1 MQRFDYS
8 LDYEM
13 EQRVGTSI
21 EKMTSSQVQKVD
33 EAVKEVLEAAEQ
45 ERTQEREELFRNAV
59 LPVLKRFAEETFSV
73 LEVEDDGEHVITVT
87 VRNTEEISVMQ
98 GVRDLCF
105 VLSMASSL
113 EFDRER
119 EGEDSMNTLS
129 AVYDCRVPSGRYGE

>member
-8 LDYEM
+8 LNYEM
-13 EQRVGTSI
+13 EQRVSTAI

-45 ERTQEREELFRNAV
+45 ERTQEREELFRNAI
-59 LPVLKRFAEETFSV
+59 LPVLKRFAEETFSI
-73 LEVEDDGEHVITVT
+73 LEVEDDGEHIITAT

-105 VLSMASSL
+105 VLSILA
-113 EFDRER
+113 
-119 EGEDSMNTLS
+119 G
-129 AVYDCRVPSGRYGE
+129 V